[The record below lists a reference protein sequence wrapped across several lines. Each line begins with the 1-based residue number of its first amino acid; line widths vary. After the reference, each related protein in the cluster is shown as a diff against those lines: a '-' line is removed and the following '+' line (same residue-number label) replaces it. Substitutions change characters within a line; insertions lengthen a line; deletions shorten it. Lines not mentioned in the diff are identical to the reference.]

1 MRVAQASRVFEG
13 SVHEA
18 ETVWYDPAGWP
29 RWVDGLAR
37 VESIGAQWPA
47 AGAQVRWQSG
57 PAGRGSVSERV
68 VAHEPRGGQTLEV
81 EDDSIRGTQSVSF
94 SPRDGGVAVAL
105 RLAYEL
111 KARSPLMAL
120 VNLLFIRR
128 AMARSLAHTL
138 ARFGAELEAA
148 RRQDEG

>member
-1 MRVAQASRVFEG
+1 MRVAEAWRVFQG
-13 SVHEA
+13 SVAEA
-18 ETVWYDPAGWP
+18 EGVWYDTTAWP
-29 RWVDGLAR
+29 RWVDGLAY
-37 VESIGAQWPA
+37 VESVGARWPA
-47 AGAQVRWQSG
+47 VGADVHWVSV

-68 VAHEPRGGQTLEV
+68 VAHEPLGGQTVEV

-111 KARSPLMAL
+111 KRRSPLMAL
-120 VNLLFIRR
+120 VDVLFIRR
-128 AMARSLAHTL
+128 AMARSLEHTL

-148 RRQDEG
+148 RR

>member
-18 ETVWYDPAGWP
+18 EGVWYATAGWA

-37 VESIGAQWPA
+37 VETVGAEWPA
-47 AGAQVRWQSG
+47 AGAQVRWESV

-68 VAHEPRGGQTLEV
+68 VSHEPLGGQTLEV

-94 SPRDGGVAVAL
+94 APQGGGVAVTL

-111 KARSPLMAL
+111 KRRSPLMAL
-120 VNLLFIRR
+120 VDVIFIRR
-128 AMARSLAHTL
+128 AIARSLEHTL
-138 ARFGAELEAA
+138 ARFGAELQAA
-148 RRQDEG
+148 RRRG